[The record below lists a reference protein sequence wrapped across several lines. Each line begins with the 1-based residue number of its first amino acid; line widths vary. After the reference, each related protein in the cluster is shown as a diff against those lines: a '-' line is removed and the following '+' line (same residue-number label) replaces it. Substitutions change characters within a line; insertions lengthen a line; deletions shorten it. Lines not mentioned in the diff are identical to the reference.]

1 MEDIWP
7 GGKSCEIWVQIL
19 VLLILRGVTLL
30 GLEFLIFK
38 VVIIIMKMIPL
49 ESAVRVKGIE
59 FDLAQHLVRTWLE

>member
-1 MEDIWP
+1 
-7 GGKSCEIWVQIL
+7 
-19 VLLILRGVTLL
+19 LRGVTLL